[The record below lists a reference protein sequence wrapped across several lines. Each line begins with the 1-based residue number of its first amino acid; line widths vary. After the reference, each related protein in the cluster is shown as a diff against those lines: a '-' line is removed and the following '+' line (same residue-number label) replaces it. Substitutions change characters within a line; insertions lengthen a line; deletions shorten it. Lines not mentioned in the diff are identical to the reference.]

1 MIRLARPY
9 LALLEALDKLGRAK
23 KATDALVHAACVA
36 FVEVLSHIT
45 GQRVSVTIG
54 TAIIWRS
61 PCSDAFG
68 QTNKSRS

>member
-1 MIRLARPY
+1 MIRLSHPY

-45 GQRVSVTIG
+45 GERVTVLIG
-54 TAIIWRS
+54 QAVIARDS
-61 PCSDAFG
+61 
-68 QTNKSRS
+68 K

>member
-1 MIRLARPY
+1 MIRLSRPY

-45 GQRVSVTIG
+45 GERVTVVIG
-54 TAIIWRS
+54 QAVIARGS
-61 PCSDAFG
+61 
-68 QTNKSRS
+68 K

>member
-9 LALLEALDKLGRAK
+9 LALLEALDRLGRAK

-45 GQRVSVTIG
+45 GERVTVVIG
-54 TAIIWRS
+54 QAVIAR
-61 PCSDAFG
+61 G
-68 QTNKSRS
+68 EK

>member
-23 KATDALVHAACVA
+23 KATDALIHAACVA

-45 GQRVSVTIG
+45 GERVTVWIG
-54 TAIIWRS
+54 ETPI
-61 PCSDAFG
+61 
-68 QTNKSRS
+68 SREK